1 MLVTYHMRKKYE
13 RHHGAYSRP
22 WVLDKL
28 NACMDS
34 RHLFVVVNRLCVSVY
49 LLLYE
54 YLTHSLYHTRK
65 YVS

>member
-13 RHHGAYSRP
+13 RHHGAHLRP
-22 WVLDKL
+22 WVLDIL

-34 RHLFVVVNRLCVSVY
+34 RHLFVVNRLWVSVY
-49 LLLYE
+49 LPLYE